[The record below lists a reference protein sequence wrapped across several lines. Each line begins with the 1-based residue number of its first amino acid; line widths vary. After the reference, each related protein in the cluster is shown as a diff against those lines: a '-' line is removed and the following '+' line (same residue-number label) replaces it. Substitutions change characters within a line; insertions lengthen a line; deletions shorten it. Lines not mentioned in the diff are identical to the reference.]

1 MNKFLLLVITATIL
15 FSCKEKEPS
24 IVEEGPVLVT
34 PELTTATLDESTP
47 NVEDLKEKA
56 NYAVVNY
63 MTAMNDGNIDDLM
76 DLIFKEAMFKAG
88 LNNEQI
94 RESLNTLMESDM
106 KPFNLKSFSLHSFT
120 ETDEYYIFT
129 VPTEAS
135 AYLDGK
141 LVDIKSQIFAIS
153 DKTSNGETWMFIDNG
168 EQTKQ
173 IFEDNFPEL
182 SEKPSFSKPEILS
195 IEY

>member
-1 MNKFLLLVITATIL
+1 MNKIYVFVLFTMLV
-15 FSCKEKEPS
+15 SCKEKETS
-24 IVEEGPVLVT
+24 NWDEPVLVT
-34 PELTTATLDESTP
+34 PELTTTTLEDTST
-47 NVEDLKEKA
+47 NEEDLKEKA
-56 NYAVVNY
+56 NFAVVKY
-63 MTAMNDGNIDDLM
+63 MTAMNDGNVDDLM

-94 RESLNTLMESDM
+94 RESLNGLMESDM
-106 KPFNLKSFSLHSFT
+106 KPFNLKSFSLHSFI

-135 AYLDGK
+135 AYIDEK
-141 LVDIKSQIFAIS
+141 LVGIKSQIFAIS

-173 IFEDNFPEL
+173 IFDENFPEL
-182 SEKPSFSKPEILS
+182 SEKLSFSKPEILS